1 MSAWIVYSKDGRTE
15 RCRLKKLEYGGSF
28 MNERAVTATF
38 ESESKVAFEVF
49 DYIEYR
55 GERFELESIPTVKKT
70 SSLSYEYELRF
81 VSYKYELERCE
92 MRDIVPNDNELVY
105 PTPLSFS
112 FTGNVRYLAERIQA
126 NLDALYGVGV
136 WRIVVAEGT
145 ESEEKNITIAQQN
158 CWNALSLVN
167 TTYEL
172 NFQIKGR
179 VVTIGGNQPVAGHT
193 FQYGKG
199 NGLYEIER
207 VADTNTGIITKLRAF
222 GSDRNLDYS
231 YPKKPEWTD
240 SKLDKNFIFSPLRLM
255 LPSFKL
261 DGKTDYILADESV
274 IEEYGIR
281 EASVVYDDI
290 YPSITGAT
298 NSKGEAIDEIQ
309 AVDPI
314 TNEDAS
320 TFVVYLKDLG
330 FDLKEHIAT
339 SPQISMKSGAMQ
351 GYTFNMEGIEKLS
364 NSSYKITLGRITT
377 DSSDTGNYNIPNK
390 DWNMKAGDKFVLLGI
405 LMPQEY
411 IRDAEERLLGRAKE
425 YLAEYGKTNFSY
437 NIGMHDKFLI
447 ENGSVYDSLIEG
459 AKLDVYDSVLGISEQ
474 VTIQSLTITEDLEDN
489 LLPQVKVTLNNKPS
503 ASTLDRIQGQIK
515 ELSDSASGSFSSQS
529 ELLQQYRKKLDKPF
543 FDRLIVA
550 VDANGNDI
558 ASNDLATP
566 IAYLRIKY
574 DLAVEGGVTMYAE
587 GDVDVPSL
595 AEGLPYDGRTI
606 WFNPETQ
613 QIEVI
618 GGTGGSGEG
627 GTSNFWE
634 LNNIPSWI
642 TQAKPTYQYSEIKNT
657 PDLSVYATTSLL
669 NQTLAGYVTNNALAN
684 TLLSYPTFTD
694 LRDEL
699 KGYVNVDYKQDVVG
713 IKNFINGI
721 QIGELPITK
730 LQDDV
735 IYIDANLVV
744 RGGVTMF
751 YENGELDMPTIV
763 DEIGI
768 AGYDGKKLGLVSFS
782 SSQFSIDA
790 NGNVTIKGGSTGLD
804 TEQLYQYLTSNKY
817 ATQSWVT
824 SQGYASATTLS
835 ALQSKVNDFL
845 EGSDTDTIIN
855 KWKELESFLSGLS
868 ESDNLADIL
877 ATKANQSAL
886 DATNATVATKWTQD
900 NNKITQWNTAYGWGN
915 HASVGYA
922 LKSYVDTNFVTLG
935 TKQTITGEK
944 NFTGGLK
951 VNNSP
956 SIYYDAT
963 NKYWKLEGDLLVTG
977 GVSMYSDDSAF
988 TPSTIM
994 DALELDNTTIRRNPT
1009 SGALEVIGGSGA
1021 TVKYPLSWSGFNQ
1034 GTYDGSQAV
1043 SFYIPTALSEFV
1055 NDKNFATTSDLSG
1068 YLPLNGGTLIGNIT
1082 LKSSSQSGTTPKI
1095 YFQRGTTSDNY
1106 YDSCIYNKEGSITF
1120 SLYYNN
1126 TYYEKFLIGNT
1137 SVRPC
1142 TDNELLL
1149 GTTTIRWADVN
1160 TVLLN
1165 GYTPITA
1172 NNIGDYAV
1180 LSSSYTASDILSKL
1194 LTVDG
1199 SGSGLDADLLDGYHA
1214 DSGATANT
1222 IALRDISGA
1231 LSAKGFKSHYHYAD
1245 INATG
1250 WYRVYIRSSSSAGT
1264 NQIILQLGRAY
1275 NNNPGESYSFSI
1287 SLTSNRVSITQLTG
1301 EYFYKYIQ
1309 KIRIAKNSKHGEWYI
1324 DYYRG
1329 SENKNED
1336 YVCGIGYGTFQVPTL
1351 VEETP
1356 IYSVEF
1362 TTGRGCKSESYTL
1375 SESGNTY
1382 EAGFVGNLDGN
1393 ASSATKLQTP
1403 RTIWGQSF
1411 DGTGDVSGKLIL
1423 GNSAEQGLYFKKNDG
1438 TTLLGMNLSVENHL
1452 AIGTELARSS
1462 LNTLISGY
1470 NVSLRYGTTP
1480 NVGLQLTNTG
1490 NVLIGTTTDRNYKLN
1505 IAGGSVGVA
1514 GSNYGKYVVYNSNY
1528 VTASI
1533 GAGFS
1538 GGDAGIVSLF
1548 YEGVE
1553 NVRIYGKGAS
1563 WINGGNLAIGKTTAS
1578 YPLDVVGDIRSS
1590 TNIRTPIATID
1601 GIPIYKKQDGVLYI
1615 EGNLAV
1621 KGGITMFAED
1631 EVDIPSILDSLPIA
1645 STTAL
1650 GIASFDSTYFSVDSN
1665 GMVSL
1670 TSAPSSG
1677 ASSLGELLNVD
1688 ASIDATA
1695 SVDRVLYQ
1703 PAGSATWTWRELP
1716 KDGVVGNYLPLSG
1729 GTLNGSLLVQANPSE
1744 WLFTAKTNTSVIY
1757 AAHADNYGIFAS
1769 TKSVS
1774 SNHYLL
1780 RLHYNDHTLSGSG
1793 NIAMVVKCNGVV
1805 DIGNMSSNYALN
1817 VEGDIYGTNWLRT
1830 NKGWHND
1837 SYGGGFYMED
1847 TTYLR
1852 TYGGKIM
1859 YIQEDGLAGSNA
1871 YGIGGHTL
1879 QLLIGGGMSNHS
1891 SILLRSNTCGWGIAS
1906 NTNGNMYI
1914 GKRPSTNPTDYSSDS
1929 YILELSSSGL
1939 KCYGGITMYSDQRK
1953 KTILNHVELSLK
1965 QIANAPLIRHYYNSD
1980 HDKTTHI
1987 GSIAQ
1992 YWYEMNDWFCK
2003 EDSDGYLT
2011 MEIQNCALAS
2021 AISIARELDR
2031 YETKTD
2037 KTIRKMKQRIAEL
2050 EEEVERLK
2058 QN

>member
-179 VVTIGGNQPVAGHT
+179 VVTIGGNQPVVGHT

-330 FDLKEHIAT
+330 FDLEEHIAT

-543 FDRLIVA
+543 FDRMIVA

-751 YENGELDMPTIV
+751 YENGELDLPTII

-790 NGNVTIKGGSTGLD
+790 NGIVTIIGGSTGLD
-804 TEQLYQYLTSNKY
+804 TAQLAEYLTNNKY
-817 ATQSWVT
+817 ATQGWVT
-824 SQGYASATTLS
+824 SQGYASSSSLVTL
-835 ALQSKVNDFL
+835 QTKVNDFL

-977 GVSMYSDDSAF
+977 GVTMYGVDEGDL
-988 TPSTIM
+988 PS
-994 DALELDNTTIRRNPT
+994 L
-1009 SGALEVIGGSGA
+1009 
-1021 TVKYPLSWSGFNQ
+1021 
-1034 GTYDGSQAV
+1034 
-1043 SFYIPTALSEFV
+1043 
-1055 NDKNFATTSDLSG
+1055 
-1068 YLPLNGGTLIGNIT
+1068 
-1082 LKSSSQSGTTPKI
+1082 
-1095 YFQRGTTSDNY
+1095 
-1106 YDSCIYNKEGSITF
+1106 
-1120 SLYYNN
+1120 
-1126 TYYEKFLIGNT
+1126 
-1137 SVRPC
+1137 
-1142 TDNELLL
+1142 
-1149 GTTTIRWADVN
+1149 
-1160 TVLLN
+1160 
-1165 GYTPITA
+1165 
-1172 NNIGDYAV
+1172 
-1180 LSSSYTASDILSKL
+1180 
-1194 LTVDG
+1194 
-1199 SGSGLDADLLDGYHA
+1199 
-1214 DSGATANT
+1214 
-1222 IALRDISGA
+1222 
-1231 LSAKGFKSHYHYAD
+1231 
-1245 INATG
+1245 
-1250 WYRVYIRSSSSAGT
+1250 
-1264 NQIILQLGRAY
+1264 
-1275 NNNPGESYSFSI
+1275 
-1287 SLTSNRVSITQLTG
+1287 
-1301 EYFYKYIQ
+1301 
-1309 KIRIAKNSKHGEWYI
+1309 
-1324 DYYRG
+1324 
-1329 SENKNED
+1329 
-1336 YVCGIGYGTFQVPTL
+1336 
-1351 VEETP
+1351 
-1356 IYSVEF
+1356 
-1362 TTGRGCKSESYTL
+1362 
-1375 SESGNTY
+1375 
-1382 EAGFVGNLDGN
+1382 
-1393 ASSATKLQTP
+1393 
-1403 RTIWGQSF
+1403 
-1411 DGTGDVSGKLIL
+1411 
-1423 GNSAEQGLYFKKNDG
+1423 
-1438 TTLLGMNLSVENHL
+1438 
-1452 AIGTELARSS
+1452 
-1462 LNTLISGY
+1462 
-1470 NVSLRYGTTP
+1470 
-1480 NVGLQLTNTG
+1480 
-1490 NVLIGTTTDRNYKLN
+1490 
-1505 IAGGSVGVA
+1505 
-1514 GSNYGKYVVYNSNY
+1514 
-1528 VTASI
+1528 
-1533 GAGFS
+1533 
-1538 GGDAGIVSLF
+1538 
-1548 YEGVE
+1548 
-1553 NVRIYGKGAS
+1553 
-1563 WINGGNLAIGKTTAS
+1563 
-1578 YPLDVVGDIRSS
+1578 
-1590 TNIRTPIATID
+1590 
-1601 GIPIYKKQDGVLYI
+1601 
-1615 EGNLAV
+1615 
-1621 KGGITMFAED
+1621 
-1631 EVDIPSILDSLPIA
+1631 LDSLPIA

-1650 GIASFDSTYFSVDSN
+1650 GIAKYDSNYFSVNSDGLVTLIN
-1665 GMVSL
+1665 
-1670 TSAPSSG
+1670 APSSG
-1677 ASSLGELLNVD
+1677 ATSGLLGSFLLNVD
-1688 ASIDATA
+1688 D
-1695 SVDRVLYQ
+1695 SVDTIADYDRILYQ
-1703 PAGSATWTWRELP
+1703 PAGSSMWTWKNLNEIGSSGGGGGFVSG
-1716 KDGVVGNYLPLSG
+1716 DYLPLSG
-1729 GTLNGSLLVQANPSE
+1729 GTINGAGDYLYVPLYVNALNNQISGITFKTNGTERGHVGYHYELGMRLHTASTAGIAVSNSDVPIFYTGNGSV
-1744 WLFTAKTNTSVIY
+1744 KNTILHSGNYSDY
-1757 AAHADNYGIFAS
+1757 A
-1769 TKSVS
+1769 
-1774 SNHYLL
+1774 LP
-1780 RLHYNDHTLSGSG
+1780 LSGG
-1793 NIAMVVKCNGVV
+1793 TINGKLTV
-1805 DIGNMSSNYALN
+1805 S
-1817 VEGDIYGTNWLRT
+1817 
-1830 NKGWHND
+1830 
-1837 SYGGGFYMED
+1837 
-1847 TTYLR
+1847 
-1852 TYGGKIM
+1852 
-1859 YIQEDGLAGSNA
+1859 
-1871 YGIGGHTL
+1871 GIGGWAIEQKKGDSYVFSLGSGSSSTSVGTENGIL
-1879 QLLIGGGMSNHS
+1879 QLYQNGSEVVRLYAASGQSSWINSARLGVGTSSPTYKLDVLGNFRSLVPSDSGNELVCSFLTHVPSPFGLLIRTNGDGCVSLQSQRELNNNEIFNLSFNHLGGKVGVGTLKPNFTFDILETANSDYGLHYYNSANKCSFFVGGGALWYGNANTGNG
-1891 SILLRSNTCGWGIAS
+1891 LLVRIQGGTVTDGSGGIVALDL
-1906 NTNGNMYI
+1906 TGNGN
-1914 GKRPSTNPTDYSSDS
+1914 
-1929 YILELSSSGL
+1929 L
-1939 KCYGGITMYSDQRK
+1939 KVAGGITMYSDIRK
-1953 KTILNHVELSLK
+1953 KTKLQDVELSLS
-1965 QIANAPLIRHYYNSD
+1965 QIANAPLIQHYYNSD
-1980 HDKTTHI
+1980 EAKTTHV

-1992 YWYEMNDWFCK
+1992 YWYGMNDWFCK